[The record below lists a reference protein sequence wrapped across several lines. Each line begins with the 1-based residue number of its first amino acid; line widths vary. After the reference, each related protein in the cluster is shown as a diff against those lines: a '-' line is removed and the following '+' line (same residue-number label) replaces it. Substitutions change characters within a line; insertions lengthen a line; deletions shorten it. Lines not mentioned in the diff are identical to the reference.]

1 MEKIVS
7 VKHLQDAGFLPAEYT
22 GLDLCDAFLMY
33 WISHNVTDK
42 DPIVL
47 RDGNHTLDIGG
58 YFKLFGDLVETP
70 NSPRHHESLFH
81 GVSVWEKKYKPLP
94 TKRHEGTKKGIKTAG
109 KKQNTRLREYAAK
122 GNK

>member
-81 GVSVWEKKYKPLP
+81 GVSVWEKSINHYPQKDTKAQRKALKPLV
-94 TKRHEGTKKGIKTAG
+94 KAEHEAS
-109 KKQNTRLREYAAK
+109 
-122 GNK
+122 